1 MFTAKKIKVYH
12 VSIFLEHFTFKKW
25 DKKAFK
31 KQGNNNFQ
39 ILLPPMISGKKYILM
54 FYSF

>member
-39 ILLPPMISGKKYILM
+39 ILPPPMVSGKKYILM